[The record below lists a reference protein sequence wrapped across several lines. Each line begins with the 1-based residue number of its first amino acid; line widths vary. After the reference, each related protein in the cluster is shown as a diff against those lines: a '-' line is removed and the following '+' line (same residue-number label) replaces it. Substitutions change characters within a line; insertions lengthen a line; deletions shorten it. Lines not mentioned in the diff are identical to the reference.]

1 VNLDPV
7 GGAVVANNPV
17 RGVAHLAQGN
27 GCPQLRSFDVYSLLP
42 PDFGISRGDERY
54 SSGVKSADYA
64 SISQDAASSGTLHY
78 RIVADGVSVHYRRDN
93 GTPCDF
99 ALGGSAS
106 VTQRIREVSTYFS
119 ATSETGCN
127 DVAGSVG
134 IPVDGRDIKTRTTL
148 ADFAPNPLI
157 SGAAGHIQF
166 TMKGEGKASIDV
178 FDIEGRL
185 VKSIY
190 SGLAK
195 EGVNDAFWNGTGND
209 GRQVASGV
217 FFYRL
222 RTSLGDDLSKKMVVV
237 SNGGK

>member
-1 VNLDPV
+1 
-7 GGAVVANNPV
+7 
-17 RGVAHLAQGN
+17 
-27 GCPQLRSFDVYSLLP
+27 LRSFDVYSLVTP
-42 PDFGISRGDERY
+42 NFGTSKGDERY
-54 SSGVKSADYA
+54 SSAVKNANYA
-64 SISQDAASSGTLHY
+64 SISQDAAPSGTLHY

-99 ALGGSAS
+99 TLGGSTA
-106 VTQRIREVSTYFS
+106 VTQRLREVSTYFS
-119 ATSETGCN
+119 ATSETGCF
-127 DVAGSVG
+127 DVAGQVG
-134 IPVDGRDIKTRTTL
+134 IPVDPRDVRMRTTL

-166 TMKGEGKASIDV
+166 TMKGEGKATIDV

-185 VKSIY
+185 VKSVY

-195 EGVNDAFWNGTGND
+195 AGVNDAFWNGTD
-209 GRQVASGV
+209 TSGRQVASGV